1 MEPYPQGDPRA
12 FGYHIG
18 NFSAR
23 FERNHVTHRL
33 DTLVL
38 TFEEGTFEGF
48 LHPDDKVEIDM
59 TKDAFTKFHVTYD
72 PKTEKAET
80 RTAGRECKNRKGVI
94 MATAS
99 KNARKV
105 LNSIKAKLNL
115 DKFPRGTFIEGF
127 GDDLAYIRY
136 NGCIEGRFS
145 SGELTDE
152 EAEER
157 AQKII
162 DTCGAPE
169 LITSEDFLAPEDI
182 PPCMRG

>member
-1 MEPYPQGDPRA
+1 
-12 FGYHIG
+12 
-18 NFSAR
+18 
-23 FERNHVTHRL
+23 
-33 DTLVL
+33 
-38 TFEEGTFEGF
+38 
-48 LHPDDKVEIDM
+48 
-59 TKDAFTKFHVTYD
+59 
-72 PKTEKAET
+72 
-80 RTAGRECKNRKGVI
+80 

-99 KNARKV
+99 ENARKV
-105 LNSIKAKLNL
+105 LNSIKTKLNL

-136 NGCIEGRFS
+136 NGCIGPRFS